1 MSNSVNC
8 CNICI
13 SVQWQYRDHLG
24 GQLTMFNSPWRKL
37 ALFNRTMVVIII
49 VIKIMM
55 MMMKKFQF
63 STLISVSHFSS
74 GFLRMHANISLCF
87 ECLTFYSKQR
97 TTCSLSH
104 STGFV
109 VVVVAFLCCCSPCCC
124 FHLLLFS
131 LLLFLLLLRRNNGT
145 TGSLSHSTGCEELG
159 VGCDGHKELG
169 VKRLHF
175 SENVLQCGDNSMRIQ
190 HNTKK
195 QAPKGFNSSSHA
207 RPAINSWTTEL
218 YGMHWR
224 NHEAAC
230 NWNFFSALASHAL
243 SLPPSLSHIMLMGVL
258 QPHQPPSPTHPTHAP
273 SWQILKKLKPA
284 VCLFEW
290 VQEIA
295 PPTQTNQPPPPPTHA
310 FHTPI
315 SFLLPWL
322 DFHGIHS
329 HQHNNGVSIHI
340 RSTRI
345 FIITSLWFQRD
356 Q

>member
-1 MSNSVNC
+1 MHY
-8 CNICI
+8 I

-24 GQLTMFNSPWRKL
+24 GQLTMFNPPWTKL
-37 ALFNRTMVVIII
+37 ALFSRTMVVIITVIKIMVVIII

-55 MMMKKFQF
+55 MMMKNFQF

-109 VVVVAFLCCCSPCCC
+109 VVVVAFLCCCFCCC
-124 FHLLLFS
+124 WGGTTAPQVLCHIPQDVKNWESDVMGIKNWVSKGCISVRTFYNVETIQWEYNTTRRSRRQKASIQAPTRGLQSTVELRNSMECTGATMKQPAIETFS
-131 LLLFLLLLRRNNGT
+131 ALWRPTRYLFLLPYPILCLW
-145 TGSLSHSTGCEELG
+145 
-159 VGCDGHKELG
+159 V
-169 VKRLHF
+169 
-175 SENVLQCGDNSMRIQ
+175 
-190 HNTKK
+190 
-195 QAPKGFNSSSHA
+195 SSN
-207 RPAINSWTTEL
+207 PIN
-218 YGMHWR
+218 H
-224 NHEAAC
+224 H
-230 NWNFFSALASHAL
+230 H
-243 SLPPSLSHIMLMGVL
+243 PPTL
-258 QPHQPPSPTHPTHAP
+258 THAP
-273 SWQILKKLKPA
+273 FWQILKKLKPA